1 MVGNRISETAALH
14 MPVTDVRDAQR
25 ASLLINAL
33 VYWGGCF
40 VKMTT
45 KVRHATEGNHIMP
58 KLIVLFFGAESPAAT
73 LAEAAAE
80 GAKGVR
86 FTEVDLRSGGAHQA
100 TTERRY
106 KRLESPAQIR
116 DFDGVILACPAAGDI
131 PADLDVL
138 LEEWERSPL
147 GALSNTVF
155 GIMGG
160 ENTALA
166 GRVTRLGGILVGES
180 PGAADPEVRAL
191 RLGARTATVVGWVR
205 HALSHEHAHHDHSAQ
220 DEPRHEKN

>member
-40 VKMTT
+40 VKITT